1 MAPIRLKATQNEDD
15 SMVNAMSGDISYEDL
30 ANSLEYYSET
40 YRAKANREL

>member
-1 MAPIRLKATQNEDD
+1 MRIDEFEKRLDELIDEF
-15 SMVNAMSGDISYEDL
+15 SDISYEDL